1 MTPAERKTAIRRYA
15 AGPSRLRAA
24 LRRVP
29 QPALHWRPAPGEWSA
44 LEVVLHCA
52 DSESNAHRRLRYVLA
67 EKDPL
72 IVGYDQAEWARALAY
87 ARRPLA
93 PALATVVAVRANTV
107 PLLRALPE
115 AAWSR
120 SGRHTEMGTYT
131 VEGWLGI
138 YAEHVEVHARQI
150 EANLAAWRKQRGGRK
165 RKARSRR

>member
-1 MTPAERKTAIRRYA
+1 MGARPGVCA
-15 AGPSRLRAA
+15 AA
-24 LRRVP
+24 
-29 QPALHWRPAPGEWSA
+29 
-44 LEVVLHCA
+44 
-52 DSESNAHRRLRYVLA
+52 
-67 EKDPL
+67 
-72 IVGYDQAEWARALAY
+72 
-87 ARRPLA
+87 LA

-120 SGRHTEMGTYT
+120 IGRHSEMGTYT

-165 RKARSRR
+165 RKPRSRR